1 MSAESNCLLPHRDPK
16 TAADG
21 TLVCPGHTRWLTESI
36 DDVVVTFALLPH
48 FYEPGTA
55 VDDGQQVRGKRVDPP
70 APVRLDVV
78 ALLDRRTIHRHP
90 GDIVPV
96 LAILEAWAR
105 LIREERQLNPCHR
118 QATVTSE
125 AGLILA
131 HIDWIICQPW
141 VDDLA
146 REIREVK
153 SALHSA
159 IGDHAP
165 RPVGTCPVIH
175 PDTGEC
181 GGKLY
186 QDRYGGMSVTC
197 RRCGETWGETELRRL
212 GLMQSAI

>member
-1 MSAESNCLLPHRDPK
+1 LSAETNCVLPHREPK
-16 TAADG
+16 SAANG
-21 TLVCPGHTRWLTESI
+21 LLVCPHHRRWLTESV
-36 DDVVVTFALLPH
+36 DDIVVTYALLPD

-55 VDDGQQVRGKRVDPP
+55 VDDGHQVKGKRVDPP

-78 ALLDRRTIHRHP
+78 ALLDRRTIAQHP
-90 GDIVPV
+90 GDIIPV
-96 LAILEAWAR
+96 LAILESWAR
-105 LIREERQLNPCHR
+105 MIREERQLQATQR

-125 AGLILA
+125 AALILA
-131 HIDWIICQPW
+131 HLDWASAQPW
-141 VDDLA
+141 IDELA
-146 REIREVK
+146 KEIRDVK

-165 RPVGTCPVIH
+165 RPVGTCPVVH

-197 RRCGETWGETELRRL
+197 RKCGETWGETELRRL

>member
-1 MSAESNCLLPHRDPK
+1 MNNCLLPHREPK

-21 TLVCPGHTRWLTESI
+21 LHVCPHHHRWLADSI
-36 DDVVVTFALLPH
+36 DDIVVTFALLPH

-55 VDDGQQVRGKRVDPP
+55 IDDGHQVKGKRVDPP

-78 ALLDRRTIHRHP
+78 ALLDRRTIAKNP

-96 LAILEAWAR
+96 LAILESWAR
-105 LIREERQLNPCHR
+105 MIREERRITACTK

-131 HIDWIICQPW
+131 HLDWASAQPW
-141 VDDLA
+141 IDDLA
-146 REIREVK
+146 KELRDVK

-165 RPVGTCPVIH
+165 RPVGTCPIVTE
-175 PDTGEC
+175 DGEC

-186 QDRYGGMSVTC
+186 QDRYGGLSVTC

-212 GLMQSAI
+212 GLMVS